1 MEPRTLPASY
11 TRLYS
16 RPIDLLPW
24 FMFSIVLARGKR
36 PWEIIRVDSKTI
48 VLSSLL
54 LAWTLTIRLQRN
66 ETLDGRHSATNT
78 RRRWRWFIRGTVFA
92 SSLLEALCAATNR
105 EDLQGTSCGD
115 CFFFFS
121 FPPFF
126 QMTTFHVNHRILH
139 SCGTYFRILRSERRR
154 SPPSGGVTFFF

>member
-1 MEPRTLPASY
+1 
-11 TRLYS
+11 
-16 RPIDLLPW
+16 
-24 FMFSIVLARGKR
+24 MFSIVLARGKQ

-48 VLSSLL
+48 LLSSLL

-126 QMTTFHVNHRILH
+126 RWPLSTWIIVSSIPVARIFE
-139 SCGTYFRILRSERRR
+139 YFDRKDGDLRHLAALRS
-154 SPPSGGVTFFF
+154 FFKWREDVLSSSFQFHRGSVR